1 MVPTQDDVTSLQQSL
16 SVDVTSL
23 PPPVSDYSPMTPS
36 FVLNK
41 MKALASEGDTSEVA
55 AYIDRLGPAAP
66 EAGVQGLARLC
77 ALPLCFTSASP
88 LFCVST
94 AWLAHPL
101 MLLPLPHAV
110 LVAVA
115 SAAIVSTRLPLLSP
129 VLSLV

>member
-1 MVPTQDDVTSLQQSL
+1 MDDFQFNWMVPTQDDVISLQQSL

-41 MKALASEGDTSEVA
+41 MKALASEGDTNEVA

-77 ALPLCFTSASP
+77 A
-88 LFCVST
+88 
-94 AWLAHPL
+94 
-101 MLLPLPHAV
+101 
-110 LVAVA
+110 
-115 SAAIVSTRLPLLSP
+115 
-129 VLSLV
+129 